1 MINLQKGGF
10 ILVYCSWGGVHNNG
24 EGKATSRHC
33 GRNKRLANHIL
44 VIHREQ
50 RRQKGSGVWKCELLV
65 LTDSVVS
72 SDVFFRKLYYKRM
85 FCWGRH
91 MRGCF
96 AEHRHVVFSGSCL
109 VKEHV
114 IFCLIFRKSI
124 SRTQQRVGDTLSL
137 VRLAGFH
144 WASLMLCFTDNLLAL
159 VHLAFFA
166 DVCLW
171 WLHTE

>member
-114 IFCLIFRKSI
+114 SCYWSRWLRRRMLFGKSI
-124 SRTQQRVGDTLSL
+124 SLTQWTRHD
-137 VRLAGFH
+137 A
-144 WASLMLCFTDNLLAL
+144 LAL
-159 VHLAFFA
+159 ICHAFFA
-166 DVCLW
+166 DLACHDYARWKV
-171 WLHTE
+171 